1 MNSNKVLTKE
11 KDNKTFSLPYYGVRG
26 SIKNITSDGDYLIV
40 TRYGIAGTTGEK
52 LPTPKRK
59 KRQLQENIINDIRR
73 YLEANNSKYLTSL
86 SKQLKRYIPKKK
98 TIILASIATLITG
111 LSILGTVLTSGNISY
126 MFLTIFFV
134 SFIANCH
141 EFSELKEI
149 IQEEKRQKFIH
160 QYKDYSNKL
169 NSYNLKREKEKNR
182 SNTKYTSVSKN
193 ISDKIIDINK
203 KKILEKNKQ

>member
-1 MNSNKVLTKE
+1 MNKNRVLTKE

-26 SIKNITSDGDYLIV
+26 SIKNITSDGDYLLV

-59 KRQLQENIINDIRR
+59 KKELQENIINDIRR
-73 YLEANNSKYLTSL
+73 YLEVNNSKYLTSL
-86 SKQLKRYIPKKK
+86 SKQSKRYLSKKK

-111 LSILGTVLTSGNISY
+111 FSVLGTALTSGNISY
-126 MFLTIFFV
+126 MFMTIFFI

-169 NSYNLKREKEKNR
+169 NTYNIRREKEKNKN
-182 SNTKYTSVSKN
+182 NTKYASVSKN
-193 ISDKIIDINK
+193 ASDKIIDINK
-203 KKILEKNKQ
+203 KKVLGKNNK

>member
-1 MNSNKVLTKE
+1 MNLNRILTKE
-11 KDNKTFSLPYYGVRG
+11 NDNKTFSLPYYGVRG
-26 SIKNITSDGDYLIV
+26 SIKDITAEGDYLLV

-59 KRQLQENIINDIRR
+59 KRELQENIINDIRR

-86 SKQLKRYIPKKK
+86 SKQSKRYISKKK
-98 TIILASIATLITG
+98 TIILTSIATLVTS
-111 LSILGTVLTSGNISY
+111 LSVLGTVLTSGNISY
-126 MFLTIFFV
+126 MFLTIFFA

-149 IQEEKRQKFIH
+149 IQEEKRQRFIH

-169 NSYNLKREKEKNR
+169 NLYNIKKEKEKNR
-182 SNTKYTSVSKN
+182 DNTKYTSVSKN
-193 ISDKIIDINK
+193 ISDKVIDINK
-203 KKILEKNKQ
+203 KKILEKNKE